1 MEDWQIAVGTTLVCD
16 RATGRQQ
23 QEDLADSCW
32 NIAVGTN
39 LVTQLCSNSNLP
51 SLLVAGDL
59 SRDRSSEYVAVHSSG
74 YDTSVRWLTSSCDG
88 VRSADGKSDARP
100 SMPVCH
106 AEEIAESTS
115 ASLSV

>member
-1 MEDWQIAVGTTLVCD
+1 MEDWQIAVGTTLVC
-16 RATGRQQ
+16 
-23 QEDLADSCW
+23 
-32 NIAVGTN
+32 
-39 LVTQLCSNSNLP
+39 
-51 SLLVAGDL
+51 
-59 SRDRSSEYVAVHSSG
+59 DRSSEYVAVHSSG